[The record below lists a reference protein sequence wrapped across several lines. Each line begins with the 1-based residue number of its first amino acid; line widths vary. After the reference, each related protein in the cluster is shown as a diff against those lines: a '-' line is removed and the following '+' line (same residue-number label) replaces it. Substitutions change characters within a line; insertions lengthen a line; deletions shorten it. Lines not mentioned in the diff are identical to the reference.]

1 MDEYKIISCKTK
13 VTSEMLPICENV
25 PHTSE
30 VTAGPVIVKV
40 PVVLTECTVTIAVE
54 SFLKLED
61 VISEIKHIRKNVYL
75 SQCELIQSSEDC
87 KANTGT
93 LFLDGFINSDI
104 EYATKVH
111 NDEGEP
117 CSKVKHVTVNVPFK
131 CTTIAMFKTYP
142 KFKQSTYQD
151 ETEIL
156 QTSIKVF
163 DASGENITG
172 RDMREQSFKIF
183 EFFNEKVFCELI
195 SAEILESSILESPID
210 KECKIPLE
218 QGFHDIAEKVVLLLT
233 IKLLQNQH
241 VEISKKDQ
249 K

>member
-1 MDEYKIISCKTK
+1 MRTC
-13 VTSEMLPICENV
+13 
-25 PHTSE
+25 
-30 VTAGPVIVKV
+30 
-40 PVVLTECTVTIAVE
+40 
-54 SFLKLED
+54 
-61 VISEIKHIRKNVYL
+61 
-75 SQCELIQSSEDC
+75 C

-111 NDEGEP
+111 NDEGVCCE
-117 CSKVKHVTVNVPFK
+117 KIKHVTVNVPFK

-163 DASGENITG
+163 DACGEDITG
-172 RDMREQSFKIF
+172 GDIREQSFKII

-195 SAEILESSILESPID
+195 SAEIVETSILESPID
-210 KECKIPLE
+210 KECKTSLN

-233 IKLLQNQH
+233 IKLLQNQN
-241 VEISKKDQ
+241 VEISKKNQ
-249 K
+249 E